1 MTKWLSDTDYNDVVV
16 STRIRV
22 ARNLRDHPFP
32 IYADQQ
38 EARKVLEIV
47 RDAIDSSFEEG
58 SFRHFEMS
66 SLESRERMR
75 LMEEHLISPV
85 LVEQSEKSGFSVRDD
100 EKVTIMVNEEDHIR
114 LQTLLPGL
122 ALAEGWGLCSQVD
135 DALEDKLDYAFDGEY
150 GYLTACPTNTG
161 TGLRASVMLHMPAVS
176 ITGHIGGIID
186 ALKKI
191 GLTIRGIY
199 GEGTEAVGHLY
210 QVSNQ
215 LTLGETEEEILEK
228 LERVVHQLIRRERNT
243 RLFLLDK
250 KNLELQDRVY
260 RALGALRYARTISS
274 REAME
279 LISVIK
285 LGCDV
290 SLLEDYNG
298 SDLIREMI
306 EIKAGSI
313 QSGYGRAMSQA
324 ERDMLRAE
332 LLREYFN

>member
-1 MTKWLSDTDYNDVVV
+1 MTKWLSGIDYNDVVV
-16 STRIRV
+16 STRLRV
-22 ARNLRDHPFP
+22 ARNLREHPFP
-32 IYADQQ
+32 IFADQA
-38 EARKVLEIV
+38 ESKRVLDIV
-47 RDAIDSSFEEG
+47 REAIDTAFEDG
-58 SFRHFEMS
+58 CFHHFDMA
-66 SLESRERMR
+66 SLEPRERMR

-85 LVEQSEKSGFSVRDD
+85 LVEQSDKSGFSVRDD

-122 ALAEGWGLCSQVD
+122 ALSEGWSLCSQVD
-135 DALEDKLDYAFDGEY
+135 DALEERLDYAFDGEY
-150 GYLTACPTNTG
+150 GYLTTCPTNTG

-228 LERVVHQLIRRERNT
+228 LERVVHQMIRRERNT

-260 RALGALRYARTISS
+260 RALGTLRYARTISS

-285 LGCDV
+285 LGSDV
-290 SLLEDYNG
+290 SLLVEYKG

-306 EIKAGSI
+306 AIKAGSI
-313 QSGYGRAMSQA
+313 QSGHGRAMSQD